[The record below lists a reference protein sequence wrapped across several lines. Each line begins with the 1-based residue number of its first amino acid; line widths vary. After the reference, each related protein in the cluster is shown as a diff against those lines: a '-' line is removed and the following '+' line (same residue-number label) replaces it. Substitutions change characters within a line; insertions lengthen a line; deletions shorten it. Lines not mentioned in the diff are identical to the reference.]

1 MRNLH
6 LFLSVAMCF
15 LALSVSAAQEIGMAS
30 VYAQKFQGGR
40 TANGEIF
47 NHNGYTAAHRTLPFG
62 TLIKITRTDN
72 GKSVVVRIND
82 RGPFVSERITD
93 ISKAAASKLKIADEF
108 DEVRVKI
115 EVMEDK
121 KAAAGSTDKLLAV
134 PVSNRPQAVPMPDN
148 MPTINAKGVEE
159 QRTIPREY
167 RSTTIKKQP
176 VNTAPEAKSKSKNSI
191 TLSNIPK
198 NYNKYGLYSVKLNG
212 GKSAGFAVQVASLTT
227 HDGML
232 KKVESLQVKSFGNVL
247 VNIVKGTDGDPDY
260 KILLGPFENMAQAE
274 TYLKDV
280 KRKNMSGFV
289 VGLE

>member
-6 LFLSVAMCF
+6 LFLSVAMCLF
-15 LALSVSAAQEIGMAS
+15 ALSVSAAQEIGMAS

-82 RGPFVSERITD
+82 RGPFVSDRIAD
-93 ISKAAASKLKIADEF
+93 ISKAAATKLKIADEF

-115 EVMEDK
+115 DVLDDK
-121 KAAAGSTDKLLAV
+121 KASAGASDKLLVV

-148 MPTINAKGVEE
+148 APSISTKGIEE

-167 RSTTIKKQP
+167 RSTNTKKQP
-176 VNTAPEAKSKSKNSI
+176 INTAPEAKSKSKNSV

-198 NYNKYGLYSVKLNG
+198 NYNKYGLYSVKLSG

-227 HDGML
+227 HDGMM
-232 KKVESLQVKSFGNVL
+232 KKVENLQGKSFDNVL

-274 TYLKDV
+274 TYLKGV

>member
-6 LFLSVAMCF
+6 LFLSVTMCF
-15 LALSVSAAQEIGMAS
+15 LALSVSAADEIGMAS

-40 TANGEIF
+40 TANGETF
-47 NHNGYTAAHRTLPFG
+47 SHNGYTAAHRTLPFG

-93 ISKAAASKLKIADEF
+93 ISKAAASKLKIADEN
-108 DEVRVKI
+108 DEVRVKL
-115 EVMEDK
+115 EVLNDK
-121 KAAAGSTDKLLAV
+121 KASAGSTDKLLAV

-148 MPTINAKGVEE
+148 MPSVTAKGVEE

-167 RSTTIKKQP
+167 RTTITKKQTI
-176 VNTAPEAKSKSKNSI
+176 NMATEGKSKAKNSI

-212 GKSAGFAVQVASLTT
+212 SKSAGFAVQVASLTT

-232 KKVESLQVKSFGNVL
+232 KKVENLQGKSFDNVL

-260 KILLGPFENMAQAE
+260 KILLGPFENVAQAE

>member
-6 LFLSVAMCF
+6 LFLSVAMCLF
-15 LALSVSAAQEIGMAS
+15 ALSVSAAQEIGMAS

-82 RGPFVSERITD
+82 RGPFVSDRIAD
-93 ISKAAASKLKIADEF
+93 ISKAAATKLKIADEF

-115 EVMEDK
+115 DVLDDK
-121 KAAAGSTDKLLAV
+121 KAAAGASDKLLAV

-148 MPTINAKGVEE
+148 APSISTKGIEE

-167 RSTTIKKQP
+167 RSTNTKKQP
-176 VNTAPEAKSKSKNSI
+176 VNTAPEAKSKSKNSV

-198 NYNKYGLYSVKLNG
+198 NYNKYGLYSVKLSG

-227 HDGML
+227 HDGMM
-232 KKVESLQVKSFGNVL
+232 KKVENLQGKSFDNVL